1 MDLGGRGL
9 CTDWR
14 GARDGDAGR
23 LVEGITQGHP
33 DFTKLFESRSNR
45 SGPVIPGFQ
54 RRDLDG
60 FNIIETFAFVE
71 EAKVPTRSGRAMQ
84 IVGFDPRV
92 FDGNRPFGNAAQLLE
107 DALRSEEHT
116 SELQSLMRISYAVFC
131 LTKKIITNTQ

>member
-71 EAKVPTRSGRAMQ
+71 EAKVPTRSGR
-84 IVGFDPRV
+84 
-92 FDGNRPFGNAAQLLE
+92 
-107 DALRSEEHT
+107 RSEEHT
-116 SELQSLMRISYAVFC
+116 SELQVTNAHLVCR
-131 LTKKIITNTQ
+131 LLLDKKQK

>member
-1 MDLGGRGL
+1 MVSCCIFVFKQKTAYEMRISDWSSDVCSSDLACIDRVDSPGTRMDLGGRGL

-23 LVEGITQGHP
+23 IVEGITQGHP

-60 FNIIETFAFVE
+60 FN
-71 EAKVPTRSGRAMQ
+71 
-84 IVGFDPRV
+84 
-92 FDGNRPFGNAAQLLE
+92 
-107 DALRSEEHT
+107 RSEEHT
-116 SELQSLMRISYAVFC
+116 SELQSLMRISYAVF
-131 LTKKIITNTQ
+131 